1 MNNVKERKKH
11 KEAALKAWK
20 TIRRE
25 KRKKAAKSTAKITS
39 FISPENIEK
48 IKHPEIIGL
57 KEKHELPWRGNRI
70 IVPFDKTPPDI
81 ACGMFWEV
89 RWAYGCPFN
98 CSYCYLR
105 GTMRG
110 KMKPQ
115 YVRTELV
122 LQALDEAF
130 AKITTPAIFNSGEL
144 SDSLMNPPLMKPI
157 VDKFE
162 EQKIH
167 KIYLLSKCGT
177 PNIDFLTE
185 VSRSQVICG
194 WSINA
199 SEVAGLWEK
208 GASPPEDRIE
218 AATLVSK
225 AGYDTR
231 IRIDPI
237 FPVKDWRIYYGNLLD
252 QILSKFTPN
261 RIILGTPRGL
271 WKTIK
276 YAELA
281 NVDIGWTKFFAEDSS
296 WGKKLDFKLRQE
308 LYNFFFDTL
317 ESNGYPQSRITLCK
331 ETLDMWKALGKTT
344 SSCLCNCY
352 GKKALK

>member
-1 MNNVKERKKH
+1 MTSLKEKKKH

-39 FISPENIEK
+39 FISPETIEK
-48 IKHPEIIGL
+48 IKHPEIMGL
-57 KEKHELPWRGNRI
+57 REETELSWRGNRI
-70 IVPFDKTPPDI
+70 VVPFDKTPPDI

-89 RWAYGCPFN
+89 RWAYGCPHN

-110 KMKPQ
+110 RMKPQ

-130 AKITTPAIFNSGEL
+130 AKIKTPAIFNSGEL

-177 PNIDFLTE
+177 QNIGFLTD
-185 VSRSQVICG
+185 VSRNQVVCG

-199 SEVAGLWEK
+199 PEAARLWEK
-208 GASPPEDRIE
+208 GAAPPDDRIE

-237 FPVKDWRIYYGNLLD
+237 FPIKDWRIYYGILLN
-252 QILSKFTPN
+252 QVLSKFTPN

-271 WKTIK
+271 WKTVK
-276 YAELA
+276 YAMEA
-281 NVDIGWTKFFAEDSS
+281 NVNVEWLQFFAEDSS
-296 WGKKLDFKLRQE
+296 WGKKLAFEQREEIYQ
-308 LYNFFFDTL
+308 FFYDQL
-317 ESNGYPQSRITLCK
+317 DSAGYPQSKISMCK
-331 ETLDMWKALGKTT
+331 ETVGMWKVLELKYIPKM
-344 SSCLCNCY
+344 CNCY
-352 GKKALK
+352 NQELL